1 MASVSKAPAF
11 VEEGQQR
18 EEAKSLDEQGIT
30 GAFLKISKGIRKV
43 CFVAGSKEHALD
55 QTEGSGLSGFKT
67 LLERDNYQPEA
78 ITLLD
83 KNAVPDDCKVTVVAG
98 PKADYTA
105 NEVTALKTTLR
116 TAAALCSCSTRRS
129 IFAVSTSPKTPPSP
143 VCLNRGA

>member
-1 MASVSKAPAF
+1 MRAREFGVRFQGTAF
-11 VEEGQQR
+11 VSEGSQR

-43 CFVAGSKEHALD
+43 CFVTGSKEHALD
-55 QTEGSGLSGFKT
+55 QSEGPGLSGFKT

-83 KNAVPDDCKVTVVAG
+83 KNAVPEDCKVTVVAG

-105 NEVTALKTTLR
+105 NEVTALKNYVENGGRAFLYAR
-116 TAAALCSCSTRRS
+116 SAARYSR
-129 IFAVSTSPKTPPSP
+129 
-143 VCLNRGA
+143 